1 MIKRTRAMLCQFN
14 VSIMGWGG
22 WGGGYKEQ
30 DYGPTLPR

>member
-14 VSIMGWGG
+14 VSIMGMVGG
-22 WGGGYKEQ
+22 MGGYKEQ